1 MRTFSM
7 GIKKKIEVINMNKNA
22 YMDIEHSIVQLYNDM
37 KWILNSKR
45 GKNFQFMMLNKSFE
59 ALFHTISQIRDK
71 YEKSL

>member
-1 MRTFSM
+1 MD
-7 GIKKKIEVINMNKNA
+7 KNA

-37 KWILNSKR
+37 EWILNSKR

-59 ALFHTISQIRDK
+59 ALFYILNQIRDK